1 MDITKKSLGHFP
13 FGSSEVDESEYSFIP
28 DINGGERSE
37 KRKPLR
43 SVKNDF
49 RGEFNLTKELRDL
62 GDNKKNE
69 EELSQHLVERDVP
82 DPVEEDLPKKKVA
95 SYYLEVDLI
104 DRLKMYAEKINRS
117 YSAVVT
123 DAIEEYIEGY

>member
-13 FGSSEVDESEYSFIP
+13 FGSREIDESEYSFIP
-28 DINGGERSE
+28 DMNGGE

-43 SVKNDF
+43 SVNSNYS
-49 RGEFNLTKELRDL
+49 GEFNLNKELQDL
-62 GDNKKNE
+62 GDNRRNE
-69 EELSQHLVERDVP
+69 DEISQHLVERDVP
-82 DPVEEDLPKKKVA
+82 DPVEEDPPKKKVA

>member
-13 FGSSEVDESEYSFIP
+13 FGSREVDESEYSFIP
-28 DINGGERSE
+28 DMNGGE

-49 RGEFNLTKELRDL
+49 TGEFNLNKELQDL
-62 GDNKKNE
+62 GDNRRNE
-69 EELSQHLVERDVP
+69 EEISQHLVERDVP
-82 DPVEEDLPKKKVA
+82 DPVEEDAPKKKVA

-104 DRLKMYAEKINRS
+104 DRLKLYAEKINRS